1 MSTDSHPNNAAVAAE
16 PARQRKTLSLS
27 DEVVELGERL
37 AREENRNFSNYVE
50 TLILRDGGK
59 LAAED
64 RKEEAA

>member
-1 MSTDSHPNNAAVAAE
+1 MSTQTDPKPAPAAE